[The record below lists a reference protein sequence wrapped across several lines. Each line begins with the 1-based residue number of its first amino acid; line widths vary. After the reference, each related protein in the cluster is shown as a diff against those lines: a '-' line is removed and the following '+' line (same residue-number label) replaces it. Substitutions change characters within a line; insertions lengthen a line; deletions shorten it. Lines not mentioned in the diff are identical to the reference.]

1 MNQRR
6 RRVVAFI
13 LDMLIVSF
21 LSISLSGLSYLNP
34 YKDQYEKASTSYQEV
49 YNEYQ
54 SIITSSSGFEG
65 PDDMVEYINSFLVPS
80 LSKLE
85 KYSLFTNL
93 WYIGLYFLYFVVF
106 VYFNNGQTVGKK
118 LFKLQVV
125 DKTGDPASF
134 SKLCVRSLINGSNLY
149 CGVNF
154 IVVIRIL
161 LSLANSSQVFFF
173 STIILGLINYV
184 FEIAMVICLYVKKG
198 EILLNDMVAGT
209 KVISTK

>member
-1 MNQRR
+1 
-6 RRVVAFI
+6 
-13 LDMLIVSF
+13 
-21 LSISLSGLSYLNP
+21 
-34 YKDQYEKASTSYQEV
+34 
-49 YNEYQ
+49 
-54 SIITSSSGFEG
+54 
-65 PDDMVEYINSFLVPS
+65 MVEYINSFLVPS

-154 IVVIRIL
+154 IVIIRIL